1 MKLFLQVLLLAL
13 AMKGT
18 SEELQHRFFKNMSS
32 RAVEMM
38 KEEMD
43 FMGQVKV
50 KDVSGAQREIVDI
63 MRELDEQGVISL
75 NGGGDG
81 EDGYVS

>member
-1 MKLFLQVLLLAL
+1 
-13 AMKGT
+13 
-18 SEELQHRFFKNMSS
+18 
-32 RAVEMM
+32 MM

-43 FMGQVKV
+43 FMGQVKL
-50 KDVSGAQREIVDI
+50 KDVAAAQREIVDT

-75 NGGGDG
+75 SGGGDG